1 MTPDTPNPF
10 VYDTLNAEV
19 AAKHLEAHVKLLG
32 ELASYGSNLLVR
44 CFGDRSNKLEDIII
58 LSCLFRQHLVHL
70 DAIYVLLSR
79 GCVYASY
86 IHLRAMI
93 EEQISLQWMLKSDTA
108 YRAKCLYVWNLRKRK
123 RINKRTDSTTPE
135 GIGFAAKIKQY
146 SDTVAAL
153 QTDAMASEA
162 NKQNADIDAI
172 LKDTELAK
180 IDRQFEAL
188 RNPTKGPKRDFDKEW
203 FTPAG
208 ISSIAKMARDVDL
221 EPLYYIFYDRYSEV
235 MHSSGFFEHLHV
247 DEDGASIE
255 QIRSPEDFDGVLK
268 MAYNCAFAFHRLII
282 ERYRPG
288 EDVNFSLKYM
298 QEWRD
303 RAMQVP
309 KIEINRGS
317 K

>member
-1 MTPDTPNPF
+1 MKPDTPNPF
-10 VYDTLNAEV
+10 IYDTHNAEV
-19 AAKHLEAHVKLLG
+19 AAKHLEAHVKLVG
-32 ELASYGSNLLVR
+32 ELAAYGSNLLVR

-58 LSCLFRQHLVHL
+58 LSCLFRQHLIHL

-79 GCVYASY
+79 GCVYACY
-86 IHLRAMI
+86 AHLRAMI
-93 EEQISLQWMLKSDTA
+93 EEQISLQWILKSDTP

-123 RINKRTDSTTPE
+123 RINKRTDKATPE
-135 GIGFAAKIKQY
+135 GVTFATKIKEY
-146 SDTVAAL
+146 SGTVAAL
-153 QTDAMASEA
+153 QTDIMSAEA

-172 LKDTELAK
+172 LSSPELAK

-188 RNPTKGPKRDFDKEW
+188 KTPKRDFDKEW

-208 ISSIAKMARDVDL
+208 ISSVAMMARDVDL
-221 EPLYYIFYDRYSEV
+221 EALYYVFYDKYSEV
-235 MHSSGFFEHLHV
+235 MHSSGFFDHLHV

-268 MAYNCAFAFHRLII
+268 MAYNCAFAFYRLII
-282 ERYRPG
+282 VRYRPG

-298 QEWRD
+298 QEWRE

-309 KIEINRGS
+309 KIQINR